1 MRSYKGDFMT
11 DITETPLVQPAIAG
25 GGKYC
30 AGCAAMLH
38 KDAAQ
43 CPKCGAPQAVAGQKS
58 KVTAGLFALF
68 LGGIGGHKFYLGRP
82 LAGVI
87 YLLFFW
93 TLIPAF
99 IAFIEGLIYLTM
111 GDDAFRRKY
120 G

>member
-1 MRSYKGDFMT
+1 MT
-11 DITETPLVQPAIAG
+11 DIADTPLVQQSIAG

-68 LGGIGGHKFYLGRP
+68 LGGIGVHKFYLGRP

-87 YLLFFW
+87 YLLLFW

-111 GDDAFRRKY
+111 SDDAFRRKY